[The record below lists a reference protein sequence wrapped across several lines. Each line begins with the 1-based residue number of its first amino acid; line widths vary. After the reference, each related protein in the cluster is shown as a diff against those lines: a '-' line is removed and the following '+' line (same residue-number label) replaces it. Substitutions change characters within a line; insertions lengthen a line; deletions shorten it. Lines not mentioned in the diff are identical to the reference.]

1 MGFSKDM
8 LVLFIVAATIWII
21 VPDPIPIID
30 ELILIPLVAVA
41 MGSLIGDM

>member
-8 LVLFIVAATIWII
+8 LVLFIVGATIWII
-21 VPDPIPIID
+21 VPDPIPLID